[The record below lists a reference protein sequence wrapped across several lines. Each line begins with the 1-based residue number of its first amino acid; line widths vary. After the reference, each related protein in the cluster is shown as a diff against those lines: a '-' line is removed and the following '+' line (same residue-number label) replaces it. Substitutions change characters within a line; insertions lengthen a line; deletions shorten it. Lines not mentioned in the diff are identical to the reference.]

1 MENDFNPFNVFYDR
15 NYPIVFSLFQLK
27 EIYRCLFVYRLT
39 LSLTFPYSSLYSSM
53 RFLYGDDCMVSFIV
67 Y

>member
-1 MENDFNPFNVFYDR
+1 MNKIFIIRVEQLSKSLNEPLKKVFDRQIPFDD
-15 NYPIVFSLFQLK
+15 
-27 EIYRCLFVYRLT
+27 
-39 LSLTFPYSSLYSSM
+39 SLTFLYSSLYSSM

>member
-1 MENDFNPFNVFYDR
+1 MNKIFIIRVESPTGSAKEPFKKVYER
-15 NYPIVFSLFQLK
+15 QLP
-27 EIYRCLFVYRLT
+27 FDD
-39 LSLTFPYSSLYSSM
+39 SLTFPYSSLYSSM